1 MLTHISV
8 RGAREHNLKG
18 VDVDIPRDTL
28 TVITGLSGSGK
39 SSLAFDTIYAEGQRR
54 YVESLSAYARQFLEM
69 MQKPDVDHIEG
80 LSPAI
85 SIEQKTTS
93 RNPRSTVATVTEI
106 YDYMRLL
113 WARVGIPYS
122 PATGLPI
129 AAQTVSQMV
138 DRVMALPAGTRALL
152 LAPVVRGRKG
162 EFKKDM
168 AEWQRAG
175 FTRVRIDGEIYE
187 IDEAPA
193 LDKKYKHD
201 VEVVVDRVVVGPD
214 VATRLAD
221 SFETALKLADGLAY
235 VDLVDG
241 TVAGLPTPSPL
252 GGEGRGEGAPQAAS
266 PVAPPHPTLSPDGER
281 AKGNSGDSRTPFV
294 SSEVE
299 KQAPSDA
306 LATLGGAMKGAGVPA
321 NRIVFSE
328 KFACPVSGFTI
339 AEIEPRLFSFNAPQG
354 ACPACDGLGEKML
367 FDEELVVP
375 NHALSLKKGAVVPW
389 AKSQPPSP
397 YYMQVLGSL
406 AREFGF
412 SLDTSW
418 GDLPG
423 EVQLIILH
431 GTGGKPVTLTF
442 VDGRKSYDVK
452 KPFEGVIGNLN
463 RRLLSTESAWMR
475 EELSKYQSSA
485 PCETCHGARLKPEA
499 LAVKIGMRDISSV
512 THLSVVD
519 ALAWFAGV
527 PEMLTAQQRE
537 IARAI
542 LKEIDE
548 RLGFLNNVGLDY
560 LNLDR
565 TSGTLS
571 GGESQRIRLA
581 SQIGS
586 GLSGVLY
593 VLDEPSIGLHQ
604 RDNDMLLATLRRL
617 RDLGN
622 TVLVVEHDEDAIR
635 SADYILDMGPGAG
648 VHGGA
653 VVARGTLDEILATKG
668 SVTADYLNGTRRI
681 EVPTKRRKGNGK
693 KLTLTGAT
701 ANNLKN
707 VTASIPLGTF
717 TCVTG
722 VSGSGK
728 SSFTIDTLYA
738 AAARALNGARIV
750 SGKYEKITG
759 LQHLDKVIDID
770 QSPIGRTPRSNPAT
784 YTGAFTQIRDWFAG
798 LPESLARGY
807 KPGRFS
813 FNVKG
818 GRCEACSGD
827 GLIKIEMHFLP
838 DVYVTCDVCAGR
850 RYNRETLE
858 VKFKGMSIADV
869 LDMTVED
876 AVEFFKA
883 VPPIRE
889 KMAMLAEVGLG
900 YVKVGQQATTLSG
913 GEAQR
918 VKLAKEL
925 ARRSTG
931 QTLYILDE
939 PTTGLHFEDVRKL
952 LEVLHALVE
961 QGNTVVVI
969 EHNLDVIKTADW
981 VLDLGPEGGVKGGE
995 VVAEG
1000 TPEQVVKEG
1009 RSFTGRYLAPLLG
1022 KVPVAVA

>member
-1 MLTHISV
+1 MLTKISV
-8 RGAREHNLKG
+8 RGAREHNLKD

-54 YVESLSAYARQFLEM
+54 YVESLSAYARQFLEL

-122 PATGLPI
+122 PTTGEPI

-138 DRVMALPAGTRALL
+138 DRVLTLPEGTRLYL

-162 EFKKDM
+162 EYRKEL
-168 AEWQRAG
+168 AEWQKAG
-175 FTRVRIDGEIYE
+175 FTRVRIDGTIHE

-201 VEVVVDRVVVGPD
+201 IEVVVDRLVVRED
-214 VATRLAD
+214 IATRLAE
-221 SFETALKLADGLAY
+221 SFEAALKLADGLAY
-235 VDLVDG
+235 VDPADPVE
-241 TVAGLPTPSPL
+241 PRTPESVVL
-252 GGEGRGEGAPQAAS
+252 GDH
-266 PVAPPHPTLSPDGER
+266 APPG
-281 AKGNSGDSRTPFV
+281 
-294 SSEVE
+294 
-299 KQAPSDA
+299 
-306 LATLGGAMKGAGVPA
+306 
-321 NRIVFSE
+321 RIVFSE

-354 ACPACDGLGEKML
+354 ACPACDGLGEKL
-367 FDEELVVP
+367 IFDEDLVVP
-375 NHALSLKKGAVVPW
+375 NHELTIRKGAIVPW
-389 AKSQPPSP
+389 AKSNPPSP
-397 YYMQVLGSL
+397 YYMQVLASL
-406 AREFGF
+406 AKAFDF
-412 SLDTSW
+412 SLETPW
-418 GDLPG
+418 KDLHP
-423 EVQLIILH
+423 EVQDRILF
-431 GTGGKPVTLTF
+431 GTQGKPVTLTF
-442 VDGRKSYDVK
+442 IDGKKKYDVS

-463 RRLLSTESAWMR
+463 RRLLQTESAWMR
-475 EELSKYQSSA
+475 EELSKYQSSQ
-485 PCETCHGARLKPEA
+485 PCEVCHAARLKPEA
-499 LAVKIGMRDISSV
+499 LAVKVAMQDISHA
-512 THLSVVD
+512 TRLSVVD
-519 ALAWFAGV
+519 ALAFFTDLPNHLGD
-527 PEMLTAQQRE
+527 QQNA
-537 IARAI
+537 IAERI
-542 LKEIDE
+542 LKEIVE

-560 LNLDR
+560 LNLNR

-635 SADYILDMGPGAG
+635 TADYVIDMGPGAG

-653 VVARGTLDEILATKG
+653 IVAQGTLKQLLKSKTSI
-668 SVTADYLNGTRRI
+668 TADYLNGTR
-681 EVPTKRRKGNGK
+681 EVPVPAKRRKGTGK
-693 KLTLTGAT
+693 KLTVHNAR
-701 ANNLKN
+701 ANNLTG
-707 VTASIPLGTF
+707 VTASVPLGTF
-717 TCVTG
+717 TCITG

-738 AAARALNGARIV
+738 SAARTLNGARILAGKHDKV
-750 SGKYEKITG
+750 SG
-759 LQHLDKVIDID
+759 LNHLDKVIDID

-798 LPESLARGY
+798 LPESAARGY

-818 GRCEACSGD
+818 GRCEACQGD
-827 GLIKIEMHFLP
+827 GVLKIEMHFLP
-838 DVYVTCDVCAGR
+838 DVYVTCDVCHGA

-858 VKFKGMSIADV
+858 VKFKGHSIADV

-876 AVEFFKA
+876 AAEFFKA
-883 VPPIRE
+883 VPPIRD
-889 KMAMLAEVGLG
+889 KMAMLVEVGLG

-925 ARRSTG
+925 ARRATG
-931 QTLYILDE
+931 NTLYILDE

-981 VLDLGPEGGVKGGE
+981 VIDLGPEGGVKGGE
-995 VVAEG
+995 IVAIG
-1000 TPEQVVKEG
+1000 TPEDVAKEP
-1009 RSFTGRYLAPLLG
+1009 RSYTGKYLAPLLKG
-1022 KVPVAVA
+1022 RGIAVAAE

>member
-8 RGAREHNLKG
+8 RGAREHNLKD
-18 VDVDIPRDTL
+18 VDIDIPRDTL

-54 YVESLSAYARQFLEM
+54 YVESLSAYARQFLEL

-122 PATGLPI
+122 PATGEPI

-138 DRVMALPAGTRALL
+138 DRVMALPEGTRAYL

-162 EFKKDM
+162 EYRKEM
-168 AEWQRAG
+168 AEWQKAG
-175 FTRVRIDGEIYE
+175 FTRVRIDGEIHE

-201 VEVVVDRVVVGPD
+201 IEVVVDRLVVREDIG
-214 VATRLAD
+214 TRLAE

-235 VDLVDG
+235 VDPADPVE
-241 TVAGLPTPSPL
+241 PHTPKSEVL
-252 GGEGRGEGAPQAAS
+252 GDH
-266 PVAPPHPTLSPDGER
+266 APPG
-281 AKGNSGDSRTPFV
+281 
-294 SSEVE
+294 
-299 KQAPSDA
+299 
-306 LATLGGAMKGAGVPA
+306 
-321 NRIVFSE
+321 RIVFSE

-339 AEIEPRLFSFNAPQG
+339 SEIEPRLFSFNAPQG
-354 ACPACDGLGEKML
+354 ACPACDGLGEKL
-367 FDEELVVP
+367 IFDEDLVVP
-375 NHALSLKKGAVVPW
+375 NHDLTIKKGAVVPW
-389 AKSQPPSP
+389 AKSNPPSP

-406 AREFGF
+406 AREFDF
-412 SLDTSW
+412 DLDTPW
-418 GDLPG
+418 KDLP
-423 EVQLIILH
+423 EPVTNVILH
-431 GTGGKPVTLTF
+431 GSKGKPVTLTF
-442 VDGRKSYDVK
+442 VDGRKKYDVR
-452 KPFEGVIGNLN
+452 KPFEGVVGNLN
-463 RRLLSTESAWMR
+463 RRLLQTESAWMR
-475 EELSKYQSSA
+475 EELSKYQSA
-485 PCETCHGARLKPEA
+485 QPCEVCHGARLKPEA
-499 LAVKIGMRDISSV
+499 LSVKIGMKDIAYA

-519 ALAWFAGV
+519 ALQFFTDLPQHLGD
-527 PEMLTAQQRE
+527 QQRA
-537 IARAI
+537 IAERI
-542 LKEIDE
+542 LKEIVE

-635 SADYILDMGPGAG
+635 TADYVIDMGPGAG
-648 VHGGA
+648 VRGGE
-653 VVARGTLDEILATKG
+653 VVAKGTLKQILKAKG
-668 SVTADYLNGTRRI
+668 SITADYLNGTR
-681 EVPTKRRKGNGK
+681 EVPLPDARRKGNGK
-693 KLTLTGAT
+693 KLTVHNAV
-701 ANNLKN
+701 ANNLTG

-738 AAARALNGARIV
+738 AAARELNGARILA
-750 SGKYEKITG
+750 GKHDKITG

-784 YTGAFTQIRDWFAG
+784 YTGAFTQISATG
-798 LPESLARGY
+798 SPASPKAQARGY
-807 KPGRFS
+807 KPGPLLLQRE
-813 FNVKG
+813 
-818 GRCEACSGD
+818 GRPLRSVPRATAC
-827 GLIKIEMHFLP
+827 IKIEMHFLP
-838 DVYVTCDVCAGR
+838 DVYVDLRCVPRQTLQPRNAGG
-850 RYNRETLE
+850 E
-858 VKFKGMSIADV
+858 VQGPFSIADV

-876 AVEFFKA
+876 AHEVLQGR
-883 VPPIRE
+883 PPHPRQD
-889 KMAMLAEVGLG
+889 GD
-900 YVKVGQQATTLSG
+900 
-913 GEAQR
+913 
-918 VKLAKEL
+918 
-925 ARRSTG
+925 ARRSRPRLCESRPAGDDAIRRRSPARQARQGAKSRRATG
-931 QTLYILDE
+931 NTLYILDE

-995 VVAEG
+995 IVAEG
-1000 TPEQVVKEG
+1000 TPETVAKARG
-1009 RSFTGRYLAPLLG
+1009 SFTGRYLAPLLERG
-1022 KVPVAVA
+1022 GAKVAAE

>member
-1 MLTHISV
+1 MLTHLSV
-8 RGAREHNLKG
+8 RGAREHNLKDI
-18 VDVDIPRDTL
+18 DVDIPRETL

-113 WARVGIPYS
+113 WARVGVPYS

-138 DRVMALPAGTRALL
+138 DRVMALPEGTRLYL

-162 EFKKDM
+162 EYRKEL
-168 AEWQRAG
+168 AEWQKAG
-175 FTRVRIDGEIYE
+175 FTRVRIDGAFYDIE
-187 IDEAPA
+187 EAPA

-201 VEVVVDRVVVGPD
+201 IEVVVDRLVVREGIE
-214 VATRLAD
+214 TRLAD
-221 SFETALKLADGLAY
+221 SLEQALKLAEGLVY
-235 VDLVDG
+235 LDP
-241 TVAGLPTPSPL
+241 AGDPSTTGSAGGPPPRSGEEQEAPTSAPPRN
-252 GGEGRGEGAPQAAS
+252 GEGNQPEAGGGGPRTVLS
-266 PVAPPHPTLSPDGER
+266 DNAPPG
-281 AKGNSGDSRTPFV
+281 
-294 SSEVE
+294 
-299 KQAPSDA
+299 
-306 LATLGGAMKGAGVPA
+306 
-321 NRIVFSE
+321 RITFSE

-354 ACPACDGLGEKML
+354 ACPACDGLGEKLL
-367 FDEELVVP
+367 FDPDLVVP
-375 NHALSLKKGAVVPW
+375 NEFLSIKKGAIVPW
-389 AKSQPPSP
+389 AKSNPPSP

-412 SLDTSW
+412 SLETPW
-418 GDLPG
+418 RDLPD
-423 EVQLIILH
+423 EIHRTILF
-431 GTGGKPVTLTF
+431 GTEGKPVTLRF
-442 VDGRKSYDVK
+442 VDGRRSYDVR

-463 RRLLSTESAWMR
+463 RRMLQTESAWMR

-485 PCETCHGARLKPEA
+485 PCETCGGARLRPEP
-499 LAVKIGMRDISSV
+499 LAVKIAGEDISMSTRRSV
-512 THLSVVD
+512 RH
-519 ALAWFAGV
+519 ALEWFSTLEAKLN
-527 PEMLTAQQRE
+527 PQQKE

-542 LKEIDE
+542 LKEINE

-604 RDNDMLLATLRRL
+604 RDNDRLLVTLKRL

-622 TVLVVEHDEDAIR
+622 TVIVVEHDEDAIR
-635 SADYILDMGPGAG
+635 HADYVIDMGPGAG
-648 VHGGA
+648 AHGGE
-653 VVARGTLDEILATKG
+653 VVARGTLDEVLANEK
-668 SVTADYLNGTRRI
+668 SLTADYLTGRRS
-681 EVPTKRRKGNGK
+681 VPVPAKRRKGNGR
-693 KLTLTGAT
+693 KLTVKGAR
-701 ANNLKN
+701 ANNLKD
-707 VTASIPLGTF
+707 VTAAIPLGTF
-717 TCVTG
+717 TCITG

-728 SSFTIDTLYA
+728 SSFTVDTLYA
-738 AAARALNGARIV
+738 GAARALNGARV
-750 SGKYEKITG
+750 VCGPCEKIEG
-759 LQHLDKVIDID
+759 LEYLDKVIDID

-798 LPESLARGY
+798 LPESQARGY

-818 GRCEACSGD
+818 GRCEACKGD

-838 DVYVTCDVCAGR
+838 DVYVTCDVCHGH

-858 VKFKGMSIADV
+858 VKFKGKSIADV

-876 AVEFFKA
+876 AHEFFKA
-883 VPPIRE
+883 VPPIRD
-889 KMAMLAEVGLG
+889 KMAMLEEVGLG
-900 YVKVGQQATTLSG
+900 YIKVGQQATTLSG

-925 ARRSTG
+925 SRRATG

-961 QGNTVVVI
+961 QGNSVVVI
-969 EHNLDVIKTADW
+969 EHNLEVIKTADW
-981 VLDLGPEGGVKGGE
+981 ILDLGPEGGDKGGE
-995 VVAEG
+995 IVAEG
-1000 TPEQVVKEG
+1000 TPE
-1009 RSFTGRYLAPLLG
+1009 
-1022 KVPVAVA
+1022 AVATELRSYTGGYLRELLAKSVRAEVTSHIGKKRRRSAASMREREAAE

>member
-1 MLTHISV
+1 MSLTHISV

-18 VDVDIPRDTL
+18 VDIDIPRDTL

-69 MQKPDVDHIEG
+69 MQKPDVEHIEG

-113 WARVGIPYS
+113 WARIGIPYS

-138 DRVMALPAGTRALL
+138 DRVLALPNGTRLLL

-162 EFKKDM
+162 EYRKEL
-168 AEWQRAG
+168 AEWQKAG
-175 FTRVRIDGEIYE
+175 FQRVRIDGEVYLIE
-187 IDEAPA
+187 DAPA

-201 VEVVVDRVVVGPD
+201 IEVVVDRLVTGGD
-214 VATRLAD
+214 IATRLAD

-235 VDLVDG
+235 VDLVDA
-241 TVAGLPTPSPL
+241 VVPPMAPVGL
-252 GGEGRGEGAPQAAS
+252 
-266 PVAPPHPTLSPDGER
+266 ER
-281 AKGNSGDSRTPFV
+281 R
-294 SSEVE
+294 SSEAENAVE
-299 KQAPSDA
+299 NGVREARQEF
-306 LATLGGAMKGAGVPA
+306 ATASTPTKGMKGAGIPA

-328 KFACPVSGFTI
+328 RFACPVSGFTI

-354 ACPACDGLGEKML
+354 ACPACDGLGEKL
-367 FDEELVVP
+367 EFDADLVVP
-375 NHALSLKKGAVVPW
+375 NHDLTIKKGAIVPW
-389 AKSQPPSP
+389 AKSNPPSP

-412 SLDTSW
+412 SLDTAW
-418 GDLPG
+418 KDLPG
-423 EVQLIILH
+423 EVQLVILH
-431 GTGGKPVTLTF
+431 GTAGKPVTLTF
-442 VDGRKSYDVK
+442 VDGKKSYDVK

-463 RRLLSTESAWMR
+463 RRMLQTESAWMR
-475 EELSKYQSSA
+475 EELSKYQASH
-485 PCETCHGARLKPEA
+485 PCETCGGARLKPEA
-499 LAVKIGMRDISSV
+499 LAVKVAGEDIAHA

-519 ALAWFAGV
+519 ALAWFQAL
-527 PEMLTAQQRE
+527 PAQLNDQHRA
-537 IARAI
+537 ISAAI

-560 LNLDR
+560 LNLNR

-635 SADYILDMGPGAG
+635 TADYVIDMGPGAG
-648 VHGGA
+648 VHGGE
-653 VVARGTLDEILATKG
+653 VVAQGTLDQVLATKG
-668 SVTADYLNGTRRI
+668 SVTADYLNGTR
-681 EVPTKRRKGNGK
+681 EVPLPATRRKGTGK
-693 KLTLTGAT
+693 KLTVHNAT
-701 ANNLKN
+701 ANNLTG

-717 TCVTG
+717 TCITG

-728 SSFTIDTLYA
+728 SSFTIDTLFA
-738 AAARALNGARIV
+738 AAARQLNGARV
-750 SGKYEKITG
+750 LAGKHDKITG

-798 LPESLARGY
+798 LPEAQARGY

-818 GRCEACSGD
+818 GRCEACQGD
-827 GLIKIEMHFLP
+827 GVLKIEMHFLP
-838 DVYVTCDVCAGR
+838 DVYVECDVCHGA

-858 VKFKGMSIADV
+858 VKFKGKSIADV

-876 AVEFFKA
+876 AHEFFKA
-883 VPPIRE
+883 VPPIRDR
-889 KMAMLAEVGLG
+889 MAMLAEVGLG

-925 ARRSTG
+925 ARRATG
-931 QTLYILDE
+931 NTLYILDE

-981 VLDLGPEGGVKGGE
+981 ILDLGPEGGVKGGE
-995 VVAEG
+995 IVAEG
-1000 TPEQVVKEG
+1000 TPEQVAKEP
-1009 RSFTGRYLAPLLG
+1009 RSYTGKYLAPLLKPR
-1022 KVPVAVA
+1022 KVAQAAE